1 MVPEGLTFGWR
12 TALLAVAF
20 IEILLI
26 AIALARPI
34 RNRAANRALAGL
46 LAVLAGII
54 TPWMIGF
61 AGFYDIWPGLTF
73 LPVQITLAVG
83 PLAWLHVEA
92 LVRGR
97 LPPRAALHLAPAAVQ
112 WLFLAASFCLPL
124 TLKNQWAERI
134 GTPYDVV
141 TSLLLLV
148 SLPAYTLACART
160 LAHYRAFLAD
170 ERSDDH
176 RFAVLWLRNLLV
188 ALTVLILGWT
198 ISGLWNLLSPLGYTG
213 FMWLY
218 LLIAAVAIYLGVEG
232 WRHAHLPFPHMTVSA
247 AEPQAAGPARDW
259 AAIGRQWAEQVEA
272 HGWDADPELSLP
284 RLARLLGTNSNHLS
298 RALNEGLGRNFSS
311 FVNELR
317 AQRVMARL
325 AEDNDA
331 RLLDVALE
339 AGFSSKASFN
349 RAFLAVT
356 GTTPSAYRRARS
368 QNPNIDA
375 NMEIEAKREA

>member
-1 MVPEGLTFGWR
+1 MLPEGLTFGWR
-12 TALLAVAF
+12 TALLTVAF
-20 IEILLI
+20 AQILLI
-26 AIALARPI
+26 AAALARPI
-34 RNRAANRALAGL
+34 RNRAANRALAAL
-46 LAVLAGII
+46 LVVLAGII

-61 AGFYDIWPGLTF
+61 AGFYDTWRWLTF
-73 LPVQITLAVG
+73 LPVQITLGVG
-83 PLAWLHVEA
+83 PLAWMHVEA
-92 LVRGR
+92 LVHGR
-97 LPPRAALHLAPAAVQ
+97 LPRRAALHLAPAAVQ
-112 WLFLAASFCLPL
+112 FLFLAASFCLPL
-124 TLKNQWAERI
+124 ALKNLWAGLIE
-134 GTPYDVV
+134 TPYDVV

-160 LAHYRAFLAD
+160 LAQYRAFLAD
-170 ERSDDH
+170 QRSDDH

-188 ALTVLILGWT
+188 ALTLLIIGWT
-198 ISGLWNLLSPLGYTG
+198 ISGLWNLVSPLGYTG

-232 WRHAHLPFPHMTVSA
+232 WRHAQLPFPPMLDA
-247 AEPQAAGPARDW
+247 LAEPPAAGPTRDW
-259 AAIGRQWAEQVEA
+259 AAIGRQWADQVEA
-272 HGWDADPELSLP
+272 QGWDADPELSLP

-298 RALNEGLGRNFSS
+298 RALNEGLGRNFST

-317 AQRVMARL
+317 ARRVMARL
-325 AEDNDA
+325 AQDNEA
-331 RLLDVALE
+331 RLLDIALE

-375 NMEIEAKREA
+375 NMEIEAKRGG